1 MPKAKWSAQEMAL
14 SHLPETAE
22 IFLSHYRKVLKE
34 RGYLPRK
41 FLDLDLIV
49 ALQRYALK
57 HGKGVIVR
65 HQDRI
70 VGYMMGMAVEG
81 LASGRRGILTPEWG
95 HGAEGDEVLAIYDV
109 MYKAITR
116 KWVAEG
122 FREHAVRMIVD
133 DQKLI
138 DHFIR
143 YEYGI
148 RQMDAVARASGDRV
162 PTPQNLHFRPI
173 DKHDH
178 AILADQL
185 TAFLHYLSASP
196 VYQLVDRK
204 PYEQMQK
211 KMKLGY
217 VVEHDNRVIASV
229 QAVSSPDRGSVLLED
244 EETLGVFMIF
254 THMGH
259 RESGIGDFL
268 IRRLIREASEA
279 NFKRVSVTVRTANRR
294 GRRFFLRYFE
304 PVSYELI
311 RHFDQRL

>member
-1 MPKAKWSAQEMAL
+1 MAL

-22 IFLSHYRKVLKE
+22 LFLAHYRKVLKE
-34 RGYLPRK
+34 RNYLPRR
-41 FLDLDLIV
+41 FLNAELIV

-65 HQDRI
+65 DQNRI

-81 LASGRRGILTPEWG
+81 LASGRRGILTPEWA
-95 HGAEGDEVLAIYDV
+95 HGADGEEAVAIYDV

-133 DQKLI
+133 DQRLI

-148 RQMDAVARASGDRV
+148 RQMDGVTRTTKDLV
-162 PTPQNLHFRPI
+162 PTPQELHFRPI
-173 DKHDH
+173 TRSDRPVLD
-178 AILADQL
+178 DQL

-217 VVEHDNRVIASV
+217 VVERDDRVIASV
-229 QAVSSPDRGSVLLED
+229 QAISSPDRGSVLLED

-259 RESGIGDFL
+259 REAGIGDFL
-268 IRRLIREASEA
+268 IRRLIREASESG
-279 NFKRVSVTVRTANRR
+279 FKRVSVTVRTANKG